1 MYDNVNNVFYSSE
14 SMRDFV
20 SPDGIWQ
27 LIPNMT
33 SNTSP
38 LGVVSYNS
46 KHSSKSAYNV
56 FNQRYTNSNIGD
68 MVSLSTSYL
77 PLTNETITSTYL
89 QYDFGENNVP
99 QIFNKVSLYGGFAGI
114 PIGDTIVWKLQGSN
128 NASDWT
134 DLTNITVTCD
144 DDNRSTDSSTNKL
157 AGTTVEFNSVGYR
170 YIRIRPV
177 SFGGRNSIYISGS
190 YNFAVLQV
198 SLFGNR
204 IE

>member
-1 MYDNVNNVFYSSE
+1 M
-14 SMRDFV
+14 
-20 SPDGIWQ
+20 
-27 LIPNMT
+27 
-33 SNTSP
+33 
-38 LGVVSYNS
+38 
-46 KHSSKSAYNV
+46 
-56 FNQRYTNSNIGD
+56 
-68 MVSLSTSYL
+68 
-77 PLTNETITSTYL
+77 
-89 QYDFGENNVP
+89 
-99 QIFNKVSLYGGFAGI
+99 
-114 PIGDTIVWKLQGSN
+114 GDTIVWKLQGSN

-144 DDNRSTDSSTNKL
+144 DDNRSTSSSTNKL

-170 YIRIRPV
+170 YIRIRPI